1 MSPRALFRRFKPR
14 RPARPGNEAVR
25 HQWIRDRL
33 VELPAGGRLLDAG
46 AGEQPYRGDCGHL
59 DYVAQDVGEY
69 DGAGDGVGLQMG
81 SFNFA
86 GLDLV
91 CDVADVP
98 EPDASF
104 DAVLCSEVLEH
115 VPDPTRA
122 LDEFARLL
130 KDGGV
135 LLLTAPFCSLTHFAP
150 YHFSTGLSRYW
161 YVHHLERLGFDIVE
175 ATPNGNYFDYL
186 DQELSRLP
194 AMARRYAGGVAFSER
209 RIHRLRRTLRKLSD
223 RRGDSSA
230 LLTFGWHIRG
240 VRRRTTQSTNAP
252 AGDSTT
258 RRAA

>member
-1 MSPRALFRRFKPR
+1 MLPHRIKKRLPR
-14 RPARPGNEAVR
+14 RPARPGNEAAR
-25 HQWIRDRL
+25 HRWIRDHL
-33 VELPAGGRLLDAG
+33 ADVPAGGRLLDAG
-46 AGEQPYRGDCGHL
+46 AGEQPYRRDCDHL
-59 DYVAQDVGEY
+59 DYVAQDVAQY
-69 DGAGDGVGLQMG
+69 DGAGDGIGLHTG
-81 SFNFA
+81 SFSFD

-91 CDVADVP
+91 CDVTDVP
-98 EPDASF
+98 EPEASF

-161 YVHHLERLGFDIVE
+161 YAHHLERLGFEIVE

-194 AMARRYAGGVAFSER
+194 SMARRYARGVAFSER
-209 RIHRLRRTLRKLSD
+209 RIRRLHRTLRKLSD
-223 RRGDSSA
+223 AGGASSE
-230 LLTFGWHIRG
+230 LLTFGWHIRA
-240 VRRRTTQSTNAP
+240 VRRRAARSAHEP
-252 AGDSTT
+252 AGDSSA